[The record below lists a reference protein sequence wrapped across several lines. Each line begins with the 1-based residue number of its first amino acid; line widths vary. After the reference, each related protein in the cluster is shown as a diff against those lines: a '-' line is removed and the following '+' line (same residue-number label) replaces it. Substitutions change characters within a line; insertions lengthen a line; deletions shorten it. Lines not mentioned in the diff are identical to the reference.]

1 MVHSTDYGGQPSVLA
16 MGLFQFLLVASGVL
30 RAVNSIEVLP
40 DAQFLIPL
48 AHKVPRSIDKK
59 NPLMA
64 FHRHASSLTTV
75 INGVNY
81 DEQYAVNVTIGGQ
94 DFSVLVDTAS

>member
-1 MVHSTDYGGQPSVLA
+1 
-16 MGLFQFLLVASGVL
+16 MGLFLFLLAASGVL
-30 RAVNSIEVLP
+30 RAANSIEVLP

-48 AHKVPRSIDKK
+48 AQKVPRSIHKK

-64 FHRHASSLTTV
+64 SRGHASAPTTV